1 MQLQKKVNAMNVNKH
16 IYLVTTE
23 GCEACRIMERILKQ
37 VQRDTGYTFSI
48 QVRDYNLLPEFIKV
62 DVALTDFPTL
72 IFLENDII
80 KYHVSSTISAKE
92 LQGIIKDLHFD

>member
-1 MQLQKKVNAMNVNKH
+1 MEVSKH
-16 IYLVTTE
+16 IYLATTK

-37 VQRDTGYTFSI
+37 VQRDNGYTFSI

-72 IFLENDII
+72 IFLENDVI
-80 KYHVSSTISAKE
+80 KYHVSGTISAKE
-92 LQGIIKDLHFD
+92 LQAIIKDLHFS

>member
-1 MQLQKKVNAMNVNKH
+1 MGINKH
-16 IYLVTTE
+16 IYLVTTK

-37 VQRDTGYTFSI
+37 VQRDNSYTFSI

-80 KYHVSSTISAKE
+80 KYNVFGTISAKK
-92 LQGIIKDLHFD
+92 LQEIIKDLHFD